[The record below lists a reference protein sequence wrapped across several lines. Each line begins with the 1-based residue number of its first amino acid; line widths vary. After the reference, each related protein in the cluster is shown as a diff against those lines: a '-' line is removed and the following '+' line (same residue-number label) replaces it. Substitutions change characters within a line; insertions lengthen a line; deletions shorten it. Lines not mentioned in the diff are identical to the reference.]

1 MVKRTNDL
9 YIVDEGPIIDILE
22 DSSQE
27 IIKEIKQNYI
37 YDKNKGIPRLIFYEE
52 KNLIDSKIYKT
63 LFIISVPCTFIYLI
77 EILTKSFNLFYLI
90 CYIIL
95 ISIIS
100 HLIAC
105 CFTLL
110 ISCIFSNLI
119 QHRIIPLIISRKYK

>member
-110 ISCIFSNLI
+110 ISCIFSRLI
-119 QHRIIPLIISRKYK
+119 QHGIIPLIISRKYK